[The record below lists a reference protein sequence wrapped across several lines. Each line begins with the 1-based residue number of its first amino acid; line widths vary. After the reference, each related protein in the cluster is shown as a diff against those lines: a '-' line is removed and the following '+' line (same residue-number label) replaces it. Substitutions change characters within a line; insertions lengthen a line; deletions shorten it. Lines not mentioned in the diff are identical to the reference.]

1 LDAVPIGPEFRNA
14 EPLSVPVVTDPSQI
28 APITTGELIAPGVQL
43 LFASA
48 PDPLNPGAE
57 SVLLNEPSWGGKGRV
72 CSIMSK

>member
-1 LDAVPIGPEFRNA
+1 MDAVPIGPEFRNA

-48 PDPLNPGAE
+48 PDPLNPF
-57 SVLLNEPSWGGKGRV
+57 
-72 CSIMSK
+72 C